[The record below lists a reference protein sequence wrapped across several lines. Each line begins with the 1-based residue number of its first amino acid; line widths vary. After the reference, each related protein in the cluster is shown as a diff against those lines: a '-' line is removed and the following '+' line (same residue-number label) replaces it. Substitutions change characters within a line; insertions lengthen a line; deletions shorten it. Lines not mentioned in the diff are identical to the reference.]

1 MAAPP
6 FTWREKYGHC
16 QRLPLTFS
24 WRRQQAKCAAWGS
37 EAFSWPDGTCGLL
50 LGGAANIPLTLAV
63 PTCALLKLFY
73 ACDEPCELEIHHG
86 KSSTHVLLPATA
98 SRWDKCSFRL
108 PILLEGSDRNIKL
121 SRISGD
127 ICAIEKIQ
135 LVESGLA
142 HGRRYAAKNATLR
155 GGAELA
161 QKRSGAWDAVGAGEE
176 ADIVFDKVMAERA
189 GWARVG
195 HHLLRW
201 RKPRHF
207 YRSE

>member
-1 MAAPP
+1 M
-6 FTWREKYGHC
+6 
-16 QRLPLTFS
+16 
-24 WRRQQAKCAAWGS
+24 
-37 EAFSWPDGTCGLL
+37 
-50 LGGAANIPLTLAV
+50 

-121 SRISGD
+121 SRISGG

-135 LVESGLA
+135 LVKSGLA
-142 HGRRYAAKNATLR
+142 RGHRYAAKNATLR

-161 QKRSGAWDAVGAGEE
+161 QKRSGAWDVVGAGEE
-176 ADIVFDKVMAERA
+176 ADIVFDKIIAERA
-189 GWARVG
+189 GWYVLAITYCAGENRDISIEVNETQRIDTYLHSTAG
-195 HHLLRW
+195 WFFPTWENAEDKEVLVYLQQGAT
-201 RKPRHF
+201 
-207 YRSE
+207 RSAYSMTGANYLASEAFR